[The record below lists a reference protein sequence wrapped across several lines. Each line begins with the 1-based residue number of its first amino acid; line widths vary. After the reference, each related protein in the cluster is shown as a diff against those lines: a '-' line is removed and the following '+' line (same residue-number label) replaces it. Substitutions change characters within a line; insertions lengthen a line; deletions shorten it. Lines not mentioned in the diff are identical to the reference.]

1 MPSLIGNKPNQV
13 PTNADLGTLAFQ
25 DANAVNITG
34 GTASLTSANVAG
46 NVGIGTTSPGQRLEV
61 VGSIATIDGTYRST
75 NFANTVRFGAAGQ
88 MNFGAGGSDLILAVN
103 AANIRFG
110 DWNTNTERMRI
121 DASGNLLVGVT
132 SAFNGA
138 HTILKG
144 TNTNDLQLTV
154 GGGGAVPGVAIHFG
168 NNAGTANAAN
178 SVMKLGTM
186 GATNRSISAAGTI
199 NASGADYA
207 EYMTKA
213 GDFTIAKGDVVGIN
227 AEGKLT
233 NVFAD
238 AISFCVKSTD
248 PSYVGGDVWGCGFDG
263 DPEGLEAARQCVD
276 RIAFA
281 GQVPVNILG
290 TTPGQ
295 LIVPVNDNGA
305 IKGIAKNEA
314 DMTLA
319 EYMKSVGRVI
329 AVEADGRAKIIV
341 KVA

>member
-1 MPSLIGNKPNQV
+1 
-13 PTNADLGTLAFQ
+13 
-25 DANAVNITG
+25 
-34 GTASLTSANVAG
+34 
-46 NVGIGTTSPGQRLEV
+46 
-61 VGSIATIDGTYRST
+61 
-75 NFANTVRFGAAGQ
+75 
-88 MNFGAGGSDLILAVN
+88 
-103 AANIRFG
+103 
-110 DWNTNTERMRI
+110 
-121 DASGNLLVGVT
+121 LLVGAT
-132 SAFNGA
+132 SAFNSSN
-138 HTILKG
+138 TILKG
-144 TNTNDLQLTV
+144 TNTADLQLTI
-154 GGGGAVPGVAIHFG
+154 GGAGSVPGVAIHYG
-168 NNAGTANAAN
+168 NNTAAPNAAN
-178 SVMKLGTM
+178 SVMKVGLMSVT
-186 GATNRSISAAGTI
+186 ARSISAAGTI

-281 GQVPVNILG
+281 GQVPVNVTG

-295 LIVPVNDNGA
+295 LIIPVNDNGA

-319 EYMKSVGRVI
+319 EYMKAVGRVI